1 MTFTRGSLGLSAF
14 VAIAGLSVTPACTSD
29 DDAAAPATKCTSTGG
44 PVAGAEDMHC
54 VDDGGKQVVQTIGKC
69 NPDGS
74 GAAGADGG
82 GGATGTDGAG
92 GHDEH
97 DHERADG
104 GTDSGTGPD
113 DEEYAVRYGSESAD
127 DDCKYDTSFSTTCL
141 EVGKNVT
148 ISLTLRQRATGN
160 PGNGGH
166 PDSPEIF
173 LADKPSHISPSNS
186 IKATEGPLG
195 TYQIGPVVFDQPGRW
210 VIRFHYFESCSDIP
224 PDSPHGHVAF
234 YVDVP

>member
-1 MTFTRGSLGLSAF
+1 MTFTRGSLGFTAL
-14 VAIAGLSVTPACTSD
+14 VAIAGFAVAPGCASDEAPSPAPT
-29 DDAAAPATKCTSTGG
+29 CTSTGG
-44 PVAGAEDMHC
+44 PVEGPEDMHC
-54 VDDGGKQVVQTIGKC
+54 VSDSGKQIVQPIGQC
-69 NPDGS
+69 NADGS
-74 GAAGADGG
+74 GAGGSDGG
-82 GGATGTDGAG
+82 GDVTGAGGAG

-97 DHERADG
+97 EHEHADG
-104 GTDSGTGPD
+104 GTDSGADD
-113 DEEYAVRYGSESAD
+113 DESYTIHYGSKAAD
-127 DDCKYDTSFSTTCL
+127 DDCKYDVSFSTTCL

-148 ISLTLRQRATGN
+148 LGLTLRQRATGN

-195 TYQIGPVVFDQPGRW
+195 TYQIGPIVFDEPGRW
-210 VIRFHYFESCSDIP
+210 VVRFHYFESCSDIP
-224 PDSPHGHVAF
+224 EDSPHGHVAF